1 MYLLFEWEPSQRLGI
16 KVWISNQFMWD
27 EFTDILTHF
36 WSMRCSHLK
45 TQNFSGV
52 FGGYKMGILA
62 KSGLRFT
69 NHSKSL
75 SWKSR
80 RDIFTDRR
88 HVSLLVLS
96 ELTHYSPVL
105 LFYTSWKHQKTFVF
119 RGQNLCFRNHFRGN
133 ISHLICLILEAKF
146 GNNPNSWPYL
156 KTESTSN

>member
-1 MYLLFEWEPSQRLGI
+1 
-16 KVWISNQFMWD
+16 MWD

-36 WSMRCSHLK
+36 WPMRCSHLK
-45 TQNFSGV
+45 TQKFSGV
-52 FGGYKMGILA
+52 FGGYKMGIFA
-62 KSGLRFT
+62 KNGLRFT

-96 ELTHYSPVL
+96 ELTHYSPLL
-105 LFYTSWKHQKTFVF
+105 LFYTPWKHQKTFVF
-119 RGQNLCFRNHFRGN
+119 RGHRKATPGCNGLNKFISFYFPRNHFRGN
-133 ISHLICLILEAKF
+133 ISQLICLILEAKF